1 VTIESKKSILCLRK
15 KFSLQPLPPT
25 TILNNPRI
33 SNLGDNISTF
43 ASSIDTQHPDIVSVL
58 NGQFTATNSD
68 SLNQILADFLAVSN
82 KSWLLDNY
90 KTILEN
96 HPYWSQLSRY
106 IDDPKRNLLY
116 TRLVKDKETRDF
128 IRGCKKLQRISI
140 ANILTK
146 ETWEIAHSNFGSFL
160 RHILDKNP
168 RIEESKKRYHH
179 FMNIGCSD
187 IGGRIQLSIIKMEEL
202 LKSNT
207 YLGFNRISL
216 VDTAII
222 LAKLIGCEYSQ
233 ESNVVSIIEDKIARN
248 GATNKKEYQ
257 AYAYPLHI
265 FKNHFSIKIKNVI
278 EYLDNLTE
286 LHEKP
291 AFDHFRLIV
300 PSIVGENNIDFD
312 INLVTNDIVPSI
324 LLGER
329 NGVFYFICYWI

>member
-1 VTIESKKSILCLRK
+1 
-15 KFSLQPLPPT
+15 
-25 TILNNPRI
+25 
-33 SNLGDNISTF
+33 
-43 ASSIDTQHPDIVSVL
+43 
-58 NGQFTATNSD
+58 
-68 SLNQILADFLAVSN
+68 
-82 KSWLLDNY
+82 
-90 KTILEN
+90 
-96 HPYWSQLSRY
+96 
-106 IDDPKRNLLY
+106 
-116 TRLVKDKETRDF
+116 
-128 IRGCKKLQRISI
+128 
-140 ANILTK
+140 
-146 ETWEIAHSNFGSFL
+146 
-160 RHILDKNP
+160 
-168 RIEESKKRYHH
+168 
-179 FMNIGCSD
+179 
-187 IGGRIQLSIIKMEEL
+187 MEEL